1 MRKEPLPNLSYG
13 EGSMFY
19 NNDGDIVYKKMVY
32 RSDGQRVRKS
42 VKGSSVVE
50 CINRMKEKEQDL
62 LKEPVNLLNKT
73 DFKEEI
79 YYWLDNVK
87 KNTLK
92 KQSWERLESTV
103 RNNILD
109 TPIGKKK
116 VQEITSKDIQ
126 QMINNMNDGHY
137 THSSIKKVYDAL
149 NDFFR
154 YISKRDQFYNPMG
167 SVVCVSK
174 YNTIKEAKEV
184 DYLDQN
190 DMKKFIAQA
199 MAVWESSG
207 NPRYRYG
214 NVIVANLYMGLRI
227 GELLALRWRD
237 VCFDKDYVV
246 VNKTLIEEKN
256 PLYDD
261 SNPEKMKS
269 LNIKKVIFRVQR
281 STKTGKARK
290 VPLNNASKKYLLYH
304 LNQTEYDKTG
314 DFVVA
319 TRNGKSTTP
328 KNIQDAIA
336 SILKNADTKMQSS
349 NTHIMRHTCAS
360 LLFRNGIDL
369 NTIARI
375 LGNSEEVLR
384 KTYVHFDDDNL
395 KRIIEM
401 IEDIE

>member
-1 MRKEPLPNLSYG
+1 
-13 EGSMFY
+13 
-19 NNDGDIVYKKMVY
+19 
-32 RSDGQRVRKS
+32 
-42 VKGSSVVE
+42 
-50 CINRMKEKEQDL
+50 
-62 LKEPVNLLNKT
+62 
-73 DFKEEI
+73 
-79 YYWLDNVK
+79 
-87 KNTLK
+87 
-92 KQSWERLESTV
+92 
-103 RNNILD
+103 
-109 TPIGKKK
+109 
-116 VQEITSKDIQ
+116 
-126 QMINNMNDGHY
+126 MINNMNDGHY

>member
-1 MRKEPLPNLSYG
+1 MKRAPLPKLSYG

-19 NNDGDIVYKKMVY
+19 NKDGDVVYKKMLCCL
-32 RSDGQRVRKS
+32 GGKRVRRT
-42 VKGSSVVE
+42 VTGSTAIE
-50 CINRMKEKEQDL
+50 CLNRMAEKEKEL
-62 LKEPVNLLNKT
+62 LMDIECPKKKT

-79 YYWLDNVK
+79 YYWLENVK

-103 RNNILD
+103 RNNILESS
-109 TPIGKKK
+109 IGKKK
-116 VQEITSKDIQ
+116 LQDITSKDIQ
-126 QMINNMNDGHY
+126 KMINNMNDGSY
-137 THSSIKKVYDAL
+137 SHSSIKKVFDAL

-154 YISKRDQFYNPMG
+154 YISKRDKINNPME
-167 SVVCVSK
+167 SVVCVSR

-184 DYLDQN
+184 DYLDQS
-190 DMKKFIAQA
+190 DMKKFIDQA

-237 VCFDKDYVV
+237 VYFDKDYVV
-246 VNKTLIEEKN
+246 VNKTLIQENN
-256 PLYDD
+256 PLYDESD
-261 SNPEKMKS
+261 PEKMKR
-269 LNIKKVIFRVQR
+269 LGIKKVIFRIQK
-281 STKTGKARK
+281 STKTGKDRK
-290 VPLNNASKKYLLYH
+290 VPLNNASKKYLNYH
-304 LNQTEYDKTG
+304 FIQTDYNKTD

-395 KRIIEM
+395 KRIINL